1 MNDNKFSFYLQN
13 NNILF
18 NGDVLTVCYMADE
31 EEVSKYG
38 LTSPNIVLFIKNAK
52 ISEIKLCSD
61 CDYYSEIKR
70 MFADKKIMLRIQS
83 ECFLGMY
90 GDSHCDCESQRINA
104 IKLISQEGGIFVHLP
119 QEAQG
124 WGLHYKLKE
133 LELQVSGRTPQ
144 GEYVG
149 KKDRDSAQKMLLD
162 VHKFCDNRG
171 YEIVAKIFKK
181 LGIDKNT
188 FLVIT
193 DSDKKVTSLNKTGI
207 SFIKYSD
214 DISKKINA
222 DNVSEYLIK
231 IYNLTH
237 NFDDE
242 IIDLI
247 IKIIEERKYN
257 ERTLLTFVNIIDKI
271 KNDSTYQ
278 LDKTIKLKFLN
289 LYENIICGEEKRYII
304 GDEKYVKIQNNFSCK
319 VDSSIFKTLCK
330 IYGKNIFD
338 RISLEKIYY
347 FQNIETGESIR
358 VRSSKILDN
367 IESICRM
374 FNSQSYIEQSTY
386 CDEKR
391 KIVQKEI
398 SVSRLRAYFENQ
410 EYIYQKRVEMVTIIS
425 EGVIPGLN
433 IYIKRIPNIE
443 NRVMDIY
450 GKSENIRN
458 LINMVVE
465 CNNRTLL
472 NIINDRNLSE
482 QNFSQYNLRFADLN
496 SVIEEEMDMY
506 TLTKESEKDG
516 VRSKILLRK

>member
-1 MNDNKFSFYLQN
+1 
-13 NNILF
+13 
-18 NGDVLTVCYMADE
+18 
-31 EEVSKYG
+31 
-38 LTSPNIVLFIKNAK
+38 
-52 ISEIKLCSD
+52 
-61 CDYYSEIKR
+61 
-70 MFADKKIMLRIQS
+70 
-83 ECFLGMY
+83 MY

-104 IKLISQEGGIFVHLP
+104 IKLISQDGGIFVHLP

-133 LELQVSGRTPQ
+133 LELQVSGRTPY
-144 GEYVG
+144 GEFVG
-149 KKDRDSAQKMLLD
+149 KKDRDLSQKMLLD
-162 VHKFCDNRG
+162 VNDFCDNRS
-171 YEIVAKIFKK
+171 YEIVAEIFKK
-181 LGIDKNT
+181 LGIDSNT
-188 FLVIT
+188 FLIIT
-193 DSDKKVTSLNKTGI
+193 DSDKKIASLNKMGI
-207 SFIKYSD
+207 NSIKYSD

-247 IKIIEERKYN
+247 IKIIEERMYN

-271 KNDSTYQ
+271 KNDRTYQ
-278 LDKTIKLKFLN
+278 LNGKIKKKFLD

-304 GDEKYVKIQNNFSCK
+304 GDEKYVKNQNNFSCK

-347 FQNIETGESIR
+347 FQNVITGESLR

-367 IESICRM
+367 IEDICCM
-374 FNSQSYIEQSTY
+374 FNGQFHIEQSVY
-386 CDEKR
+386 YDKKR
-391 KIVQKEI
+391 KVIQKEI
-398 SVSRLRAYFENQ
+398 SASNLRAYFENP
-410 EYIYQKRVEMVTIIS
+410 EYVYQKRVEMVTIIS

-433 IYIKRIPNIE
+433 IYIKRIPNME
-443 NRVMDIY
+443 NRVMDIF

-458 LINMVVE
+458 LINMIVE
-465 CNNRTLL
+465 QNNRTLL
-472 NIINDRNLSE
+472 NIISDRNLSD

-496 SVIEEEMDMY
+496 SVIDEEMDMY

>member
-1 MNDNKFSFYLQN
+1 MTNNNFSFYLQN
-13 NNILF
+13 NNTLF
-18 NGDVLTVCYMADE
+18 NSDILTVCYMADE
-31 EEVSKYG
+31 EEVKKYG
-38 LTSPNIVLFIKNAK
+38 LTSPNIVLFIKNDK
-52 ISEIKLCSD
+52 ISEIKSGSD
-61 CDYYSEIKR
+61 CDYYSEIKK
-70 MFADKKIMLRIQS
+70 MFADKKIVLRIQS

-90 GDSHCDCESQRINA
+90 GDSHCDCESQRIDA

-133 LELQVSGRTPQ
+133 LELQVSGRTQ
-144 GEYVG
+144 NGEYVG

-162 VHKFCDNRG
+162 VHNFRDNRS
-171 YEIVAKIFKK
+171 YEIVSEIFKK

-193 DSDKKVTSLNKTGI
+193 DSDKKVSSLNKTEI
-207 SFIKYSD
+207 KFIKYSD
-214 DISKKINA
+214 DISAKINA

-271 KNDSTYQ
+271 RSDSTYQ
-278 LDKTIKLKFLN
+278 LDEKIKKKFLD
-289 LYENIICGEEKRYII
+289 LYENIICGEEKRYIV
-304 GDEKYVKIQNNFSCK
+304 GDEKYVKLQNNFSCK

-347 FQNIETGESIR
+347 FQNIETGESVR
-358 VRSSKILDN
+358 VRSSRILDN
-367 IESICRM
+367 IEDICCM
-374 FNSQSYIEQSTY
+374 FNGQFYIEQSTY
-386 CDEKR
+386 CDKKR

-398 SVSRLRAYFENQ
+398 SASSLRAYFENPD
-410 EYIYQKRVEMVTIIS
+410 YIYQKRVEMVTIIS

-443 NRVMDIY
+443 NRVIDIC

-458 LINMVVE
+458 LINMIVE

-472 NIINDRNLSE
+472 NVINDRALSE

-496 SVIEEEMDMY
+496 SVIGEEMDMY
-506 TLTKESEKDG
+506 ALTKESGKDG
-516 VRSKILLRK
+516 IRSKILLRK

>member
-1 MNDNKFSFYLQN
+1 MNNDNISFYLQKN
-13 NNILF
+13 NDLF
-18 NGDVLTVCYMADE
+18 NGDVLTICYTVDDAEMND
-31 EEVSKYG
+31 YG
-38 LTSPNIVLFIKNAK
+38 LTSPNVVLFIKSDK
-52 ISEIKLCSD
+52 ISEIKSGND
-61 CDYYSEIKR
+61 CDYYSEIKK
-70 MFADKKIMLRIQS
+70 MFTGKKIILRIQS

-90 GDSHCDCESQRINA
+90 GDSHCDCEVQRINA
-104 IKLISQEGGIFVHLP
+104 IKLISQNGGIFVHLP

-133 LELQVSGRTPQ
+133 LELQVSGRMQ
-144 GEYVG
+144 NGEYVG
-149 KKDRDSAQKMLLD
+149 KKDRDSAQRLLLN
-162 VHKFCDNRG
+162 VHDFCDNRS

-181 LGIDKNT
+181 LGIDRND

-193 DSDKKVTSLNKTGI
+193 DSDKKVSCLNKTGI
-207 SFIKYSD
+207 NFIKYSD
-214 DISKKINA
+214 DISTKINA

-231 IYNLTH
+231 IYNSTH

-278 LDKTIKLKFLN
+278 LDERTKSKFLS

-319 VDSSIFKTLCK
+319 VNSSIFKTLCK

-347 FQNIETGESIR
+347 FQNIETGESVR

-367 IESICRM
+367 IEDLCCM
-374 FNSQSYIEQSTY
+374 FNGQLHIEQSTY
-386 CDEKR
+386 CEKKR
-391 KIVQKEI
+391 KVVQKEI
-398 SVSRLRAYFENQ
+398 SASSLRAYFENPD
-410 EYIYQKRVEMVTIIS
+410 YIYQKRVEMVTTIS
-425 EGVIPGLN
+425 ESVIPDLN

-443 NRVMDIY
+443 NRVMDIF
-450 GKSENIRN
+450 GKSQNIRN
-458 LINMVVE
+458 LINMIVE
-465 CNNRTLL
+465 CNNRSLL
-472 NIINDRNLSE
+472 NIISDKNLSE
-482 QNFSQYNLRFADLN
+482 QNFSQYNLRFSDLN
-496 SVIEEEMDMY
+496 SVIDEELAMY
-506 TLTKESEKDG
+506 TLTKESEKNG
-516 VRSKILLRK
+516 VRSKVLLRK

>member
-1 MNDNKFSFYLQN
+1 MADNKFSFYLQN
-13 NNILF
+13 NNNLF
-18 NGDVLTVCYMADE
+18 NGDVLTICYMADK
-31 EEVSKYG
+31 EEVNKYG
-38 LTSPNIVLFIKNAK
+38 LTSPNVVLFIKNDK
-52 ISEIKLCSD
+52 ISEIKSGSD
-61 CDYYSEIKR
+61 CDYYSEIKK
-70 MFADKKIMLRIQS
+70 MFADKKIVLRIQC

-104 IKLISQEGGIFVHLP
+104 IKLISRYGGIFVHLP

-133 LELQVSGRTPQ
+133 LELQVSGRTPN

-162 VHKFCDNRG
+162 VHEFYDNRD
-171 YEIVAKIFKK
+171 YEIVAEILKK

-193 DSDKKVTSLNKTGI
+193 DSDKKVASLNKTGI
-207 SFIKYSD
+207 NFVKYSD

-242 IIDLI
+242 IIDSI
-247 IKIIEERKYN
+247 IKIIKEREYN

-278 LDKTIKLKFLN
+278 LDEKTKAKFLN
-289 LYENIICGEEKRYII
+289 LYDNIICGEEKRYIV
-304 GDEKYVKIQNNFSCK
+304 GDEKYVKLQNNFSCK

-347 FQNIETGESIR
+347 FKNIETRESVR
-358 VRSSKILDN
+358 VRSSRILDN
-367 IESICRM
+367 IEDICCM
-374 FNSQSYIEQSTY
+374 FNGQFHIEQSTY
-386 CDEKR
+386 YDKKR

-398 SVSRLRAYFENQ
+398 SASSLRAYFENP

-425 EGVIPGLN
+425 EDVIPGLN

-443 NRVMDIY
+443 NRVIDIF

-458 LINMVVE
+458 LINMIVKY
-465 CNNRTLL
+465 NNRTLL
-472 NIINDRNLSE
+472 NIISDRNLSE

-506 TLTKESEKDG
+506 ALTKESEKNG

>member
-1 MNDNKFSFYLQN
+1 MTDNKFSFYLQSN
-13 NNILF
+13 NSLF
-18 NGDVLTVCYMADE
+18 NGNILTICYMADKKE
-31 EEVSKYG
+31 ISKYG
-38 LTSPNIVLFIKNAK
+38 LTSPNIVLFIKDDK
-52 ISEIKLCSD
+52 ISEIKSGSD
-61 CDYYSEIKR
+61 CNYYSEIKK
-70 MFADKKIMLRIQS
+70 MFVDKKILLRIQS
-83 ECFLGMY
+83 ECFLGVY
-90 GDSHCDCESQRINA
+90 GDSHCDCESQRISA
-104 IKLISQEGGIFVHLP
+104 VKLISQVGGIFVHLP

-133 LELQVSGRTPQ
+133 LELQVSGRTPF

-149 KKDRDSAQKMLLD
+149 KKDRDSAQKMLLN
-162 VHKFCDNRG
+162 VHNFSDNRG
-171 YEIVAKIFKK
+171 YGILAEIFKK

-193 DSDKKVTSLNKTGI
+193 DSDKKVKNLSETGI
-207 SFIKYSD
+207 NFVKYSD

-231 IYNLTH
+231 ICNLTH

-247 IKIIEERKYN
+247 IKTIEERKYN

-278 LDKTIKLKFLN
+278 LDDKIKKKFLN
-289 LYENIICGEEKRYII
+289 LYDNIICGEEKRYII
-304 GDEKYVKIQNNFSCK
+304 GDEKYVKLQNNFSCK

-330 IYGKNIFD
+330 IYGRNIFD

-347 FQNIETGESIR
+347 FQNIVTGESVR

-367 IESICRM
+367 IEKVCCM
-374 FNSQSYIEQSTY
+374 FNGQSHIEQSTY

-391 KIVQKEI
+391 KVVQKEI
-398 SVSRLRAYFENQ
+398 SASSLRAYFENP

-425 EGVIPGLN
+425 ESIIPELN

-443 NRVMDIY
+443 NRVMDVF

-458 LINMVVE
+458 LINMIIK

-472 NIINDRNLSE
+472 NIISDRNLSE
-482 QNFSQYNLRFADLN
+482 RNFSQYNLRFADLN
-496 SVIEEEMDMY
+496 SVIDEEMDMY
-506 TLTKESEKDG
+506 TLTKGE
-516 VRSKILLRK
+516 

>member
-1 MNDNKFSFYLQN
+1 MTNNNFSFYLQN
-13 NNILF
+13 NNTLF
-18 NGDVLTVCYMADE
+18 NSDILTVCYMADE
-31 EEVSKYG
+31 EEVKKYG
-38 LTSPNIVLFIKNAK
+38 LTSPNIVLFIKNDK
-52 ISEIKLCSD
+52 ISEIKSGSD
-61 CDYYSEIKR
+61 CDYYSEIKK
-70 MFADKKIMLRIQS
+70 MFADKKIVLRIQS

-90 GDSHCDCESQRINA
+90 GDSHCDCESQRIDA

-133 LELQVSGRTPQ
+133 LELQVSGRTQ
-144 GEYVG
+144 NGEYVG

-162 VHKFCDNRG
+162 VHNFRDNRS
-171 YEIVAKIFKK
+171 YEIVSEIFKK

-193 DSDKKVTSLNKTGI
+193 DSDKKVSSLNKTEI
-207 SFIKYSD
+207 KFIKYSD
-214 DISKKINA
+214 DISAKINA

-271 KNDSTYQ
+271 RSDSTYQ
-278 LDKTIKLKFLN
+278 LDEKIKKKFLD
-289 LYENIICGEEKRYII
+289 LYENIICGEEKRYIV
-304 GDEKYVKIQNNFSCK
+304 GDEKYVKLQNNFSCK

-347 FQNIETGESIR
+347 FQNIETGESVR
-358 VRSSKILDN
+358 VRSSRILDN
-367 IESICRM
+367 IEDICCM
-374 FNSQSYIEQSTY
+374 FNGQFYIEQSTY
-386 CDEKR
+386 CDKKR

-398 SVSRLRAYFENQ
+398 SASSLRAYFENPD
-410 EYIYQKRVEMVTIIS
+410 YIYQKRVEMVTIIS

-443 NRVMDIY
+443 NRVIDIF

-458 LINMVVE
+458 LINMIVE

-472 NIINDRNLSE
+472 NVINDRALSE

-496 SVIEEEMDMY
+496 SVIGEEMDMY
-506 TLTKESEKDG
+506 ALTKESGKDG
-516 VRSKILLRK
+516 IRSKILLRK

>member
-1 MNDNKFSFYLQN
+1 MTNNNFSFYLQN
-13 NNILF
+13 NNTLF
-18 NGDVLTVCYMADE
+18 NSDVLTICYMADE
-31 EEVSKYG
+31 EEVKKYG
-38 LTSPNIVLFIKNAK
+38 LTSPNIVLFIKNDK
-52 ISEIKLCSD
+52 ISEIKSGSD
-61 CDYYSEIKR
+61 CDYYSEIKK
-70 MFADKKIMLRIQS
+70 MFAGKKIVLRIQS

-90 GDSHCDCESQRINA
+90 GDSHCDCESQRIDA

-133 LELQVSGRTPQ
+133 LELQVSGRTQ
-144 GEYVG
+144 NGEYVG

-162 VHKFCDNRG
+162 VHNFRDNRS
-171 YEIVAKIFKK
+171 YEIVAEIFKK
-181 LGIDKNT
+181 LEIDKNT

-193 DSDKKVTSLNKTGI
+193 DSDKKVSSLNKTGI
-207 SFIKYSD
+207 KFIKYSD
-214 DISKKINA
+214 DISAKINA

-271 KNDSTYQ
+271 KSDSTYQ
-278 LDKTIKLKFLN
+278 LDEKIKKKFLD
-289 LYENIICGEEKRYII
+289 LYENIICGEEKRYIV
-304 GDEKYVKIQNNFSCK
+304 GDEKYVKLQNNFSCK

-347 FQNIETGESIR
+347 FQNIETGESVR
-358 VRSSKILDN
+358 VRSSRILDN
-367 IESICRM
+367 IEDICCM
-374 FNSQSYIEQSTY
+374 FNGQFYIEQSTY
-386 CDEKR
+386 CDRKR

-398 SVSRLRAYFENQ
+398 SASSLRAYFENSNF
-410 EYIYQKRVEMVTIIS
+410 IYQKRVEMVTIIS
-425 EGVIPGLN
+425 EGMIQGLN

-443 NRVMDIY
+443 NRVIDIF

-458 LINMVVE
+458 LINMIVE

-472 NIINDRNLSE
+472 NIINDRELSE

-496 SVIEEEMDMY
+496 SVIEEEMNMY
-506 TLTKESEKDG
+506 ALTKESGKDG
-516 VRSKILLRK
+516 VRSKVLLRK

>member
-1 MNDNKFSFYLQN
+1 MTNNNFSFYLQKN
-13 NNILF
+13 NVLF
-18 NGDVLTVCYMADE
+18 NNDVLTICYMANE
-31 EEVSKYG
+31 EEMKKYG
-38 LTSPNIVLFIKNAK
+38 LTSPNIVLFIKNDK
-52 ISEIKLCSD
+52 ISEIKLGSD
-61 CDYYSEIKR
+61 CDYYSEIKK
-70 MFADKKIMLRIQS
+70 MFADKKIVLRIQS

-90 GDSHCDCESQRINA
+90 GDSHCDCESQRIDA

-133 LELQVSGRTPQ
+133 LELQVSGRTQ
-144 GEYVG
+144 NGEYVG

-162 VHKFCDNRG
+162 IHNFRDNRS
-171 YEIVAKIFKK
+171 YEIVAEIFKK

-193 DSDKKVTSLNKTGI
+193 DSDKKVSSLNKTGI
-207 SFIKYSD
+207 KFIKYSD
-214 DISKKINA
+214 DISARINA
-222 DNVSEYLIK
+222 
-231 IYNLTH
+231 
-237 NFDDE
+237 DE

-271 KNDSTYQ
+271 KSDSTYQ
-278 LDKTIKLKFLN
+278 LDEKIKKKFLD
-289 LYENIICGEEKRYII
+289 LYENIICGEEKRYIV
-304 GDEKYVKIQNNFSCK
+304 GDEKYVKLQNNFSCK

-347 FQNIETGESIR
+347 FQNIETGESVR
-358 VRSSKILDN
+358 VRSSRILDN
-367 IESICRM
+367 IEDICCM
-374 FNSQSYIEQSTY
+374 FNGQFYIEQSTY
-386 CDEKR
+386 CDKKR

-398 SVSRLRAYFENQ
+398 SASSLRAYFENPD
-410 EYIYQKRVEMVTIIS
+410 YIYQKRVEMVTIIS

-443 NRVMDIY
+443 NRVIDIF

-458 LINMVVE
+458 LINMIVE

-472 NIINDRNLSE
+472 NVINDMALSE

-506 TLTKESEKDG
+506 ALTKESGKDG
-516 VRSKILLRK
+516 IRSKILLRK

>member
-1 MNDNKFSFYLQN
+1 M
-13 NNILF
+13 
-18 NGDVLTVCYMADE
+18 
-31 EEVSKYG
+31 SK
-38 LTSPNIVLFIKNAK
+38 
-52 ISEIKLCSD
+52 
-61 CDYYSEIKR
+61 KR
-70 MFADKKIMLRIQS
+70 GSYQIQS
-83 ECFLGMY
+83 ECFLGTY
-90 GDSHCDCESQRINA
+90 GDAHCDCEVQRINA
-104 IKLISQEGGIFVHLP
+104 IKLISQNGGIFVHLP

-133 LELQVSGRTPQ
+133 LELQVSGRMPH

-162 VHKFCDNRG
+162 VHNFCDNRS
-171 YEIVAKIFKK
+171 YEVVAEIFKK

-188 FLVIT
+188 FLLVT
-193 DSDKKVTSLNKTGI
+193 DSDKKVDSLNMTGI
-207 SFIKYSD
+207 NIVKYSD
-214 DISKKINA
+214 DISTKINA

-237 NFDDE
+237 KYDDE

-247 IKIIEERKYN
+247 IKIIKERKYN

-271 KNDSTYQ
+271 KSDSTYQ
-278 LDKTIKLKFLN
+278 LDEKIKAKFLD
-289 LYENIICGEEKRYII
+289 LYENIICGEEKRYIV
-304 GDEKYVKIQNNFSCK
+304 GDEKYVKLQNNFSCK
-319 VDSSIFKTLCK
+319 VDSSIFKILCK

-347 FQNIETGESIR
+347 FQNIETGESVR

-367 IESICRM
+367 IENICCM
-374 FNSQSYIEQSTY
+374 FNGQSHIEQSNY
-386 CDEKR
+386 CDIKR
-391 KIVQKEI
+391 KIIQKEI
-398 SVSRLRAYFENQ
+398 SASSLRAYFENP

-425 EGVIPGLN
+425 EGVISGLN

-443 NRVMDIY
+443 NRVIDIF

-458 LINMVVE
+458 LINKIVE

-472 NIINDRNLSE
+472 NIISDRNLSE

-496 SVIEEEMDMY
+496 SVIEEELGMY

-516 VRSKILLRK
+516 I